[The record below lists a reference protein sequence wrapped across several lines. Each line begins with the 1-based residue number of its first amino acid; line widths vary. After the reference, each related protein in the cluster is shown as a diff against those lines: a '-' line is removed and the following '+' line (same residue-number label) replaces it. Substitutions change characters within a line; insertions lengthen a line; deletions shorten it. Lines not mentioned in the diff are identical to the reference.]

1 MIRVLFFGKVAEAMG
16 RELEVDTPAGGCTV
30 ADLRRRIAD
39 QTGSDI
45 LLQPGV
51 RASVDKQV
59 TTDEGRVSAKSE
71 VAFFSLFSGG

>member
-1 MIRVLFFGKVAEAMG
+1 MIRVLFFGKVADILG
-16 RELEVDTPAGGCTV
+16 REIHVSLPGAGCTI